1 MEVCVIQ
8 SYQHFTTDGIPRAG
22 LELEKNFRLGCDPE
36 VLNAFIETFKFPIE
50 IGLLEVRVFAEN
62 PHYAY
67 AATRYDD
74 PHTTPG
80 AATAFVRYFTIK
92 SQLFQLALWMVK
104 DNSCN
109 TSAAFLAIRENS
121 GQLQYIG
128 DRTNVIYFNTECRFA
143 GVHFKDAELKRAIEF
158 FHHFDRVIPKV
169 EQKVADTQ
177 RSALTHDSRIGRS
190 LFFVQ
195 AGRAQNEIGLKSAFY
210 SMAFESLFSTDM
222 TGVNHRVAER
232 TALFITDPGQTRRD
246 VYRDVHDLYN
256 FRSAVVHGS
265 PIKGKDL
272 EKLLGLV
279 KRCDEHLRATFT
291 KIIEDTTLAA
301 LFSKHDPDAV
311 REHFFERLFP
321 LAGPAAPPTGEAP
334 VAPTG

>member
-1 MEVCVIQ
+1 VIQ
-8 SYQHFTTDGIPRAG
+8 SYQHFTTDGIPESG
-22 LELEKNFRLGCDPE
+22 LELEENFRLGYDPE
-36 VLNAFIETFKFPIE
+36 VLRAFIETFKFKIQ
-50 IGLLEVRVFAEN
+50 IGLFEVRVLTEN
-62 PHYAY
+62 RNYAY
-67 AATRYDD
+67 ALTRYQDSD
-74 PHTTPG
+74 TTPEVG
-80 AATAFVRYFTIK
+80 TAFVRSFTIR

-109 TSAAFLAIRENS
+109 TSAAFLAIREKG
-121 GQLQYIG
+121 GQLQYIS

-143 GVHFKDAELKRAIEF
+143 ETHFTEAELKRAIEF

-169 EQKVADTQ
+169 VQNVADTQ

-210 SMAFESLFSTDM
+210 SMAFESLFSTDT

-232 TALFITDPGQTRRD
+232 AALFITDPGGQKRRD

-256 FRSAVVHGS
+256 FRSLVVHGS

-279 KRCDEHLRATFT
+279 KRCDEHLRETFT
-291 KIIEDTTLAA
+291 KITEDTTLAA

-321 LAGPAAPPTGEAP
+321 LDSHGISFGEPPATSSG
-334 VAPTG
+334 